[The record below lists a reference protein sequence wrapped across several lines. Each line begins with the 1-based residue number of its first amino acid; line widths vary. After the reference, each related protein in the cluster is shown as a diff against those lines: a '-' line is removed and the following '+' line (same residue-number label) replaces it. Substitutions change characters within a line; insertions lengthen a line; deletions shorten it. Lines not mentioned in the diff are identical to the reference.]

1 MMFLF
6 GNLSA
11 RDART
16 IPGSARASRAVS
28 GALAGNT
35 MQSNHSRPVA
45 KLPMIFTSAA
55 VRRERRAV
63 HTRRVRSPIL

>member
-35 MQSNHSRPVA
+35 SVQIVPFGEAPNGP
-45 KLPMIFTSAA
+45 
-55 VRRERRAV
+55 RERACAPQRK
-63 HTRRVRSPIL
+63 